1 MKFALGEDYEYI
13 DYRVALSSS
22 STVDVNEISQ
32 SIIFF
37 TLYFT
42 LSIFSHISKFMV
54 IKQFALLGYF
64 VRICFFTFISRKTSL
79 FSTYVPKWSLAN

>member
-1 MKFALGEDYEYI
+1 MCII

-32 SIIFF
+32 SIMFF

-54 IKQFALLGYF
+54 IKQFALLDILLEYVFLHSFQGKRVYF
-64 VRICFFTFISRKTSL
+64 
-79 FSTYVPKWSLAN
+79 

>member
-1 MKFALGEDYEYI
+1 MCII

-32 SIIFF
+32 SIMFF

-54 IKQFALLGYF
+54 IKQFALLDILLEY
-64 VRICFFTFISRKTSL
+64 VFFTFISRKTSL
-79 FSTYVPKWSLAN
+79 FLTYVPKWSLAN